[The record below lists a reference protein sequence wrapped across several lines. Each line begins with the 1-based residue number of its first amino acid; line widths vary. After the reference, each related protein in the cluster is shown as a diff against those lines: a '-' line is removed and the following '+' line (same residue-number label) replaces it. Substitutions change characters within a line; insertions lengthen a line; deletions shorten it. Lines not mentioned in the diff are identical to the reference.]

1 MSAFARAPV
10 LLPRVVCH
18 QTMSFRL
25 KTILGIALIEGVLLV
40 LLVFSGLQWLRD
52 SNAQHM
58 EQRAHTA
65 ALALALS
72 LAQVLRSGDHSDLS
86 SVVTAALSDPDLRY
100 VRVLDAEGVVLA
112 AGGQTEALGRPFHG
126 DRQLSDADDRIFDVT
141 EPIVADDSLLGRV
154 ELGVDTSALTSLL
167 AQARTSGLA
176 IAGLE
181 MLLVAVFSLL
191 LGIWLTRQLRR
202 LEQGAERIARE
213 GPGLQLPETGDRE
226 LSRVAIAFNHMSQ
239 QLADSYAAL
248 RAALSESRQLT
259 ERVAESERQKLQ
271 LVDTALD
278 GIISI
283 DGQGRVLDYN
293 PSAQRLFGYERNEVV
308 GRLLNDCI
316 AASDLGTDTAASEL
330 LFGVGDDDIGRRRE
344 LTLMSKAGRQLPL
357 EITVTRWR
365 TEQGEYRTAFMR
377 DISDRKHH
385 QDMLQDAARRA
396 RDANQAK
403 SRFLASMSHE
413 IRTPLNAILNMNEL
427 LLETGLDQEQRDFAT
442 TASDSARAL
451 LSIVSGVLDFSKI
464 EAGRVEL
471 AARPSDPEEIVKS
484 VVALLAARACAKDVQ
499 LTVFCDPAVPMR
511 VDTDPGLVRQVLLN
525 LVGNAIKFTD
535 EGAVRIHLTVDDVDR
550 TLCIGVIDTGVG
562 IAAEQQ
568 ARLFEEFV
576 QADTADNHRF
586 GGSGLGLAISRRL
599 ARLLGGDIMLNSV
612 PGEGS
617 CFTLRLPLSAAAEAG
632 DRRAAAR
639 PLQAWQLSLS
649 LDNALVA
656 DDLAAQLAAFDV
668 DVEIVPPRPRAADAG
683 CGEFR
688 LQPRVAAKADR
699 RDDQTRR
706 VLLYEVGT
714 RCVIDPANPAG
725 AVATLRLPVVPSE
738 LIARLAQ
745 AAESTT
751 PLQDADASETL
762 AHRVARCALSASPIL
777 LAEDS
782 RANQLVATTILTKV
796 GFRVDVVE
804 NGLQAVAAVNRR
816 NYALV
821 LMDVAMPEMDGL
833 EATSCIRALPGKR
846 GRLPIIAMTASAFDD
861 DRQRCLDA
869 GMDAYL
875 TKPIER
881 QSLYETL
888 SQWLASDASETA
900 VQAHTGLSSIM
911 SPSRA
916 SVPAAIADGDR
927 GPPAIDEPIIGALAS
942 DLSDALMPSVVATFI
957 AEAEQRIR
965 AIEQAAANGD
975 AALAGEEGHA
985 LKGSA
990 ATFGAGELRRMAF
1003 VIEEAGRGGS
1013 IDGVRAYVGALRS
1026 RGDAALAALRERF
1039 CPEEFDHV

>member
-18 QTMSFRL
+18 RTMSFRL

-535 EGAVRIHLTVDDVDR
+535 EGAVRIHLTVDDVHR

-911 SPSRA
+911 SPSRV

>member
-1 MSAFARAPV
+1 
-10 LLPRVVCH
+10 
-18 QTMSFRL
+18 MSFRL

-357 EITVTRWR
+357 EITVTRWH

-377 DISDRKHH
+377 DISDRRHH

>member
-18 QTMSFRL
+18 RTMSFRL

-357 EITVTRWR
+357 EITVTRWH

-377 DISDRKHH
+377 DISDRRHH

-535 EGAVRIHLTVDDVDR
+535 EGAVRIHLTVDDVHR

-911 SPSRA
+911 SPSRV

>member
-18 QTMSFRL
+18 RTMSFRL

-911 SPSRA
+911 SPSRV

>member
-1 MSAFARAPV
+1 
-10 LLPRVVCH
+10 
-18 QTMSFRL
+18 MSFRL
-25 KTILGIALIEGVLLV
+25 KTIIGIALIEGVLLA
-40 LLVFSGLQWLRD
+40 LLVLSGLQWLRD
-52 SNAQHM
+52 SNSQHM

-65 ALALALS
+65 AWALALS
-72 LAQVLRSGDHSDLS
+72 LAQVLRSGDQGDVA

-100 VRVLDAEGVVLA
+100 VRVFDADGAVLA
-112 AGGQTEALGRPFHG
+112 TRGQTEALGRSFRG
-126 DRQLSDADDRIFDVT
+126 DRQLSDVDDGIFDVT
-141 EPIVADDSLLGRV
+141 EPIVAGDRVLGRV

-167 AQARTSGLA
+167 AQARSSGLA

-191 LGIWLTRQLRR
+191 LGIWLTRQLTR
-202 LEQGAERIARE
+202 LEQGAERIALE

-278 GIISI
+278 GIVSI

-293 PSAQRLFGYERNEVV
+293 PSAQRLFGYERSEVV
-308 GRLLNDCI
+308 GRFLDDCV
-316 AASDLGTDTAASEL
+316 AGSDLGTDVAASEL
-330 LFGVGDDDIGRRRE
+330 LFGIDDDDIGRRRE
-344 LTLMSKAGRQLPL
+344 LTMMSKEGRQLSL
-357 EITVTRWR
+357 EITVTRWH

-377 DISDRKHH
+377 DVSDRKRY
-385 QDMLQDAARRA
+385 QEMLQDAARRA

-451 LSIVSGVLDFSKI
+451 LSIVNGVLDFSKI

-471 AARPSDPEEIVKS
+471 APRPSDPEEIVKS
-484 VVALLAARACAKDVQ
+484 VVALLAARAYAKGVQ
-499 LTVFCDPAVPMR
+499 LTVFCDPTVPIR

-535 EGAVRIHLTVDDVDR
+535 EGAVRIHLTLDDVDR
-550 TLCIGVIDTGVG
+550 ALCIGVIDTGVG
-562 IAAEQQ
+562 IAAEKQS
-568 ARLFEEFV
+568 RLFEEFV
-576 QADTADNHRF
+576 QADAADNRRF

-599 ARLLGGDIMLNSV
+599 ARLLGGDIVLNSA

-617 CFTLRLPLSAAAEAG
+617 CFTLRLPLTAGAEAG
-632 DRRAAAR
+632 DRHAAAR
-639 PLQAWQLSLS
+639 TLDAWRLSLS

-668 DVEIVPPRPRAADAG
+668 DVEILPPLPRAGDAG

-688 LQPRVAAKADR
+688 LQPRLGAEPDR
-699 RDDQTRR
+699 SDDQTRR
-706 VLLYEVGT
+706 ILLYQIGT
-714 RCVIDPANPAG
+714 RCVIDPADPAG

-738 LIARLAQ
+738 LIARLAH
-745 AAESTT
+745 AAESST
-751 PLQDADASETL
+751 PMQETDATEVL

-782 RANQLVATTILTKV
+782 RANQLVATTILTKI
-796 GFRVDVVE
+796 GFRVDVAE

-869 GMDAYL
+869 GMDGYL
-875 TKPIER
+875 TKPIDR
-881 QSLYETL
+881 LSLYDTL
-888 SQWLASDASETA
+888 SHWLGPGADEPA
-900 VQAHTGLSSIM
+900 AHARVGLSSTA
-911 SPSRA
+911 SPTR
-916 SVPAAIADGDR
+916 VFTPAVSAGADR
-927 GPPAIDEPIIGALAS
+927 GPSAIDEPIIGALAS

-990 ATFGAGELRRMAF
+990 ATFGAGELRQMAYA
-1003 VIEEAGRGGS
+1003 IEEAGRGGS

-1039 CPEEFDHV
+1039 CPEVFDHV